1 MSLADHKGTILHIH
15 AILTWRV
22 YQLSDTQILYIC
34 TYTHRDVM
42 TLLIVKEIVYV
53 VALDQQRREGEYGKK
68 GMDMVEA
75 RLSLMQGVFLAIQTS
90 FSLKADVLLKAKHIF
105 ETLFNEHMTDTLKV
119 RDVGRLDRFLSA
131 WHGSS

>member
-1 MSLADHKGTILHIH
+1 M
-15 AILTWRV
+15 
-22 YQLSDTQILYIC
+22 
-34 TYTHRDVM
+34 
-42 TLLIVKEIVYV
+42 
-53 VALDQQRREGEYGKK
+53 VALDQQRREGEDGKK

-119 RDVGRLDRFLSA
+119 RDVGRLDQFLSA

>member
-1 MSLADHKGTILHIH
+1 
-15 AILTWRV
+15 
-22 YQLSDTQILYIC
+22 
-34 TYTHRDVM
+34 M

-53 VALDQQRREGEYGKK
+53 VALDQQRREGEDGKK

-90 FSLKADVLLKAKHIF
+90 FSLKTDVLLKAKHIF

-119 RDVGRLDRFLSA
+119 EMWEGLTDF
-131 WHGSS
+131 